1 MELKSELPNGFFHL
15 QGSGTNGSLE
25 IKRVVKKQREGND
38 YVGPWPLGE
47 FHSFLDK
54 DRYEGYY

>member
-1 MELKSELPNGFFHL
+1 MVSFISKEVELM
-15 QGSGTNGSLE
+15 GSLE